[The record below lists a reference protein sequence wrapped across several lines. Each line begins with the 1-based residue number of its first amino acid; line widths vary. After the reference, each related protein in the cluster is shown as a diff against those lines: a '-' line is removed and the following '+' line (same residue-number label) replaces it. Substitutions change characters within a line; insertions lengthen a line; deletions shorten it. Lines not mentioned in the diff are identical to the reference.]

1 MQCPGSHLVYE
12 WSTYAQ
18 RRAMFKRL
26 VLVSR
31 PSISIE
37 VCRMNKMLR
46 LSVIRSRVNLTSS
59 ISIKRY
65 IVLSASFV

>member
-1 MQCPGSHLVYE
+1 
-12 WSTYAQ
+12 
-18 RRAMFKRL
+18 MFKRL

-31 PSISIE
+31 PSNSVE

-65 IVLSASFV
+65 IVLSASFI